1 MIRPVLIID
10 GQERPLKAA
19 PALTDLA
26 DGYRLAGK
34 AGNFV
39 KWIAS
44 VAAGLGALWA
54 FVQIVIF
61 GDSK

>member
-1 MIRPVLIID
+1 M
-10 GQERPLKAA
+10 ERAIKEMAA
-19 PALTDLA
+19 TDLA

-44 VAAGLGALWA
+44 VAAGLGAQWA